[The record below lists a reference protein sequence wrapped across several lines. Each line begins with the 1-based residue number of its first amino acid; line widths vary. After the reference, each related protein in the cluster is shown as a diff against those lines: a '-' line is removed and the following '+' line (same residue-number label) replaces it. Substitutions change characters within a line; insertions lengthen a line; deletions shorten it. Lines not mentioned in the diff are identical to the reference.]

1 MPTGGGKTICYAVP
15 ALMEP
20 NVTIVIFPLLALLL
34 DQVER
39 MRQQGL
45 NVRYFMSDM
54 EEADREIAKRKLQS
68 NPPEY
73 HFLFATPETVL
84 APAVFNLLQ
93 KLASEN
99 LINFLVIDEV
109 HCIDSWGFHFRP
121 SYSELWKLQ
130 AFGCPILAM
139 TKTST
144 PQTEQVIVNSL
155 QVAAEETSIIRQSL
169 NRPTLLYHVEGK
181 KSDGM
186 QAIVPFIKNEY
197 PNQCG
202 IVYCVERKDIVDV
215 AYHLK
220 KGGTSVVFFHVG
232 LDKKTKQA
240 VVPEK
245 WRHAEDRKEGCIEQP
260 YCICGGPPS
269 TFRVCNKT
277 TIYSLHLHYP
287 V

>member
-1 MPTGGGKTICYAVP
+1 
-15 ALMEP
+15 
-20 NVTIVIFPLLALLL
+20 
-34 DQVER
+34 
-39 MRQQGL
+39 
-45 NVRYFMSDM
+45 
-54 EEADREIAKRKLQS
+54 
-68 NPPEY
+68 
-73 HFLFATPETVL
+73 
-84 APAVFNLLQ
+84 
-93 KLASEN
+93 
-99 LINFLVIDEV
+99 
-109 HCIDSWGFHFRP
+109 
-121 SYSELWKLQ
+121 
-130 AFGCPILAM
+130 
-139 TKTST
+139 
-144 PQTEQVIVNSL
+144 
-155 QVAAEETSIIRQSL
+155 
-169 NRPTLLYHVEGK
+169 
-181 KSDGM
+181 M

-232 LDKKTKQA
+232 LDMKTKQA

-269 TFRVCNKT
+269 TFRVSNKT